1 MVKLDLVR
9 KTYDMS
15 LISFCFLKNTFC
27 LITQNLNPKICF
39 SDLLKVVSPEQIL
52 LADKV
57 KLKNGLIFKKIQQ
70 ENEIIFSRLSF

>member
-9 KTYDMS
+9 KTYDIS

-52 LADKV
+52 LTDKV

-70 ENEIIFSRLSF
+70 ENKINFSRWSF

>member
-9 KTYDMS
+9 KTYDIS

>member
-9 KTYDMS
+9 KTYDIS

-70 ENEIIFSRLSF
+70 ENKINFSRWSF

>member
-9 KTYDMS
+9 KTYDIS

-39 SDLLKVVSPEQIL
+39 SDLLKVVSIKQIL
-52 LADKV
+52 FVDKV
-57 KLKNGLIFKKIQQ
+57 KLKNSLIFKKTQRD
-70 ENEIIFSRLSF
+70 NEIIFSSLSF

>member
-1 MVKLDLVR
+1 MVKSDLVR
-9 KTYDMS
+9 KTYDIS

-39 SDLLKVVSPEQIL
+39 SELSKTIGLKQIL

-57 KLKNGLIFKKIQQ
+57 KLKNGLILKKTPRGS
-70 ENEIIFSRLSF
+70 EIIPPPLFF

>member
-9 KTYDMS
+9 KTYDIS

-27 LITQNLNPKICF
+27 LIAQNLNPKICF
-39 SDLLKVVSPEQIL
+39 SDLSKTVALKQIL

-57 KLKNGLIFKKIQQ
+57 KLKNGLILKKTLRVT
-70 ENEIIFSRLSF
+70 EINPPPLFF

>member
-9 KTYDMS
+9 KTYDIS

-39 SDLLKVVSPEQIL
+39 PDLSKTVGLKQIL
-52 LADKV
+52 LADKGE
-57 KLKNGLIFKKIQQ
+57 LKNGLILKKTPR
-70 ENEIIFSRLSF
+70 ENEIIFSPLFF